1 MFGISVSMFIE
12 EPEKDLEGLQKVF
25 NWEGHYIAEITKETF
40 LKLTNGFIEL
50 EE

>member
-1 MFGISVSMFIE
+1 MFEISVSMFIE

-25 NWEGHYIAEITKETF
+25 NWEGHYITEITKETF